1 MNVTGFSDSEYNDSF
16 AGNRSVEHYDVQ
28 QYVPSWRKTIE
39 SITVIMFYVACSL
52 GIPGNI
58 LSAIVWIRRHIAS
71 ENPSAVYLS
80 ALAINDLVYLIS
92 ECVLEYFPYFRHRYV
107 RLCARFTGTF
117 TMWFDSLLV
126 LSFSVVRLI
135 AIRRPLQVCCIV
147 SRFRLTE
154 NSAVVERPRDAQW
167 HFEFFWVENTVNHD
181 VLWNCRNCRPY
192 TSATVKVKCCKRSPV
207 IQTTCD
213 GSSEYEMTSRKTGNS
228 SEF

>member
-16 AGNRSVEHYDVQ
+16 AGNRSVERYDVPQ
-28 QYVPSWRKTIE
+28 FVKTID

-92 ECVLEYFPYFRHRYV
+92 ECVLEYFRRHRYV
-107 RLCARFTGTF
+107 RLCASFTYIF

-154 NSAVVERPRDAQW
+154 NSAVVERPRDAQ
-167 HFEFFWVENTVNHD
+167 
-181 VLWNCRNCRPY
+181 
-192 TSATVKVKCCKRSPV
+192 
-207 IQTTCD
+207 
-213 GSSEYEMTSRKTGNS
+213 
-228 SEF
+228 

>member
-16 AGNRSVEHYDVQ
+16 AGNRSVEPYNVQ
-28 QYVPSWRKTIE
+28 QYVASWRKTIK

-92 ECVLEYFPYFRHRYV
+92 WCVRKYV
-107 RLCARFTGTF
+107 GYTRVRDCVEFTIFF
-117 TMWFDSLLV
+117 TMWLDSLLV

-154 NSAVVERPRDAQW
+154 NSAVVKRPRDAQ
-167 HFEFFWVENTVNHD
+167 
-181 VLWNCRNCRPY
+181 
-192 TSATVKVKCCKRSPV
+192 
-207 IQTTCD
+207 
-213 GSSEYEMTSRKTGNS
+213 
-228 SEF
+228 